1 MKTNMKVWAFGEKVV
16 LRCLWYFSKVNC
28 IIFVLSDTI
37 YVTRNTAI
45 RLKDLGI
52 FSCLFFSFCLIT
64 SEIFHSCKF
73 WPFSWGSER
82 EVPYFLSFTDWG
94 RRRSLTGAPSS
105 CLCHWPPRPRSTP
118 ATSPPWFQGSS
129 VTSVWDWW
137 MYTCIITSGVWAQVR
152 QFSIIYCE
160 FNDSMCFFVCRFS
173 N

>member
-16 LRCLWYFSKVNC
+16 LRCLWYFSIVNC

-37 YVTRNTAI
+37 YVTRNTVTAI

-73 WPFSWGSER
+73 WPFSWGSETEVFPFLYRLR
-82 EVPYFLSFTDWG
+82 EEEIPN
-94 RRRSLTGAPSS
+94 
-105 CLCHWPPRPRSTP
+105 RSTVLLPMSLAASAKIDSCYLP
-118 ATSPPWFQGSS
+118 ALIPGVQCYLSVGLVDVHLYNHFRCLGTGKTVLNHLLWIQWFN
-129 VTSVWDWW
+129 
-137 MYTCIITSGVWAQVR
+137 M
-152 QFSIIYCE
+152 
-160 FNDSMCFFVCRFS
+160 FFVCRFS